1 MRICNFNASPT
12 CRSTA
17 TPSRRSRP
25 SSTLLPS
32 HSRPPLLL
40 LGPFTSPSPPMER
53 YNAPRQPL
61 TRNNPIRQT
70 ELSAS
75 PFFISFFS
83 LNSSFSTLDSSLF
96 SLSLSLLLLYT
107 VLPVTVGI
115 VELSGWFRWNRVW
128 GYCLSGIGNVAFQRS
143 MKVLERSHRLR
154 RISCTSYF
162 KRAKCV
168 INLLFIIS
176 QVWISRSFPNKWK
189 RLI

>member
-1 MRICNFNASPT
+1 MWQRGTGEMCAREIENEERETRERGGGGYSTLYREISIMRICNFNASPT

-96 SLSLSLLLLYT
+96 SLSLSST
-107 VLPVTVGI
+107 PVHCSPGHCGD
-115 VELSGWFRWNRVW
+115 S
-128 GYCLSGIGNVAFQRS
+128 
-143 MKVLERSHRLR
+143 
-154 RISCTSYF
+154 
-162 KRAKCV
+162 
-168 INLLFIIS
+168 
-176 QVWISRSFPNKWK
+176 
-189 RLI
+189 

>member
-1 MRICNFNASPT
+1 MPRQLAEAQPPL
-12 CRSTA
+12 RA
-17 TPSRRSRP
+17 DPDPLPPSCLLILGLLSFF
-25 SSTLLPS
+25 SALLPLHRLLWNVITPLGNPLRATTQS
-32 HSRPPLLL
+32 ARQSYPPRLSLFL
-40 LGPFTSPSPPMER
+40 SFPWTLPSPPSI
-53 YNAPRQPL
+53 PL
-61 TRNNPIRQT
+61 
-70 ELSAS
+70 S
-75 PFFISFFS
+75 
-83 LNSSFSTLDSSLF
+83 

-189 RLI
+189 KLI